1 MVRRAVVL
9 LVLAVAALLLT
20 GCVSNEVKELVHDN
34 AVLQL
39 RMVELMNE
47 GRATAEDIQANAR
60 INALGWWNFDRLLQG
75 TPPTNDEKR
84 AFLEKLQ
91 LEVPLP

>member
-1 MVRRAVVL
+1 MLA
-9 LVLAVAALLLT
+9 VLALAVLAA
-20 GCVSNEVKELVHDN
+20 GCVSTEVKELVHDN

-47 GRATAEDIQANAR
+47 GRATAEDVQANAR

-75 TPPTNDEKR
+75 KPPTDAEKQ

-91 LEVPLP
+91 LEVPNP